1 MTPDALFAVCMRVA
15 MLGWLLLI
23 ALPRWR
29 WTTGLITSVVVPAM
43 MATVYA
49 FLVIPRIERILNGF
63 GSVASISALFQDP
76 AVMVAGWVHYLAFD
90 LFVGTWEVDD
100 SRRLGIHHL
109 LVVPCLML
117 TLMAGPLG
125 FLLYLLIRLS
135 RRRLLVSWGSSLA

>member
-1 MTPDALFAVCMRVA
+1 MSPDALFVVCMRVA

-29 WTTGLITSVVVPAM
+29 WTTGLIASVVVPAM

-49 FLVIPRIERILNGF
+49 FLVIPRLEKILSGF

-90 LFVGTWEVDD
+90 LFVGTWEVGDA
-100 SRRLGIHHL
+100 RRHGIHHL

-125 FLLYLLIRLS
+125 FLLYLLLRLS
-135 RRRLLVSWGSSLA
+135 RRRLLVSWGGSHA